1 VQANF
6 IVDCY
11 QKTGWLPAWPFNQPI
26 ALGDVC
32 QLQAGRLVK
41 IIPCVQLPLV
51 EPINSSPPIRLDAA
65 DWQLAS
71 HVRIAVQS
79 HETLVNEQ
87 GHEQSLA
94 AIALHFERP
103 GAYVFCGGKPSAQFI
118 TNWAALQQDI
128 ALKIVQLHFSL
139 RQALV
144 ITRVAQVAPWSLAIA
159 AGEGGHLEI
168 QSACA
173 DTNMFRHF
181 EHVSVRLQQ
190 SRNLVSLE
198 LSQQAPALFFQAK
211 KLVLTAQGEDQ
222 LLKQLMEYGN
232 PSALSAFARY
242 NQADLAAYFKNAE
255 LGLNSVQQLYG
266 WANLGLDEVM
276 QMAAQLWPS

>member
-1 VQANF
+1 MQANF

-11 QKTGWLPAWPFNQPI
+11 QQTGWLPAWPFNHRL

-32 QLQAGRLVK
+32 QLQAGRLVN
-41 IIPCVQLPLV
+41 IIPCTQLPLV
-51 EPINSSPPIRLDAA
+51 EPINVTAPVLLDAA
-65 DWQLAS
+65 QWQMAA
-71 HVRIAVQS
+71 HVRIAAQTR
-79 HETLVNEQ
+79 ETIVNEK

-94 AIALHFERP
+94 AVSLHFEQP
-103 GAYVFCGGKPSAQFI
+103 GAYVFCGGSASAQFI
-118 TNWAALQQDI
+118 SNWAALGQDI

-139 RQALV
+139 RQAFV
-144 ITRVAQVAPWSLAIA
+144 ITRIAQVAPWSLAVA
-159 AGEGGHLEI
+159 AGEGGHLELH
-168 QSACA
+168 SACA

-181 EHVSVRLQQ
+181 EHASVRMQQ
-190 SRNLVSLE
+190 SRNLANLE

-222 LLKQLMEYGN
+222 LLQQLMEYGN

-242 NQADLAAYFKNAE
+242 DQVNLAAYFKNAD
-255 LGLNSVQQLYG
+255 LGLNTVQQLYG

-276 QMAAQLWPS
+276 QVAAQLCPN